1 MTNVLT
7 ISEASQKIAERVD
20 PQRAGAVAVSQ
31 QRGNLSFQDMGQVME
46 FAKLMAISDVAV
58 PKHLRNNPGAC
69 LAVTIQA
76 LDWQLHP
83 FQVANK
89 SYSVNDRL
97 AFESQ
102 LVQAVILAR
111 APIKGRFAV
120 EYSGAGPTRV
130 CKITATLKD
139 ETGTVDYTS
148 PPFQAIKV
156 KNSPLWTADPDQQ
169 LFYYSARA
177 LCRRHFP
184 DVLLGIY
191 TPDELPTDPDGPKD
205 VTPKSS
211 LADRFAKPAGPASG
225 GFSVHHVDA
234 ETSAGE
240 HIDPAVGRATN
251 IEVVDDKVVVTTNDG
266 ITITEHADGR
276 QELELTPPADA
287 PVDPVKPPPFPGP
300 DAASD
305 ELQAWCTALMAT
317 AATQAEVDRLW
328 ENRIASRSD
337 DIFPGDMETLAEIR
351 DARRQELA

>member
-1 MTNVLT
+1 VTNVLT

-156 KNSPLWTADPDQQ
+156 KNSPLWTADPGQQ

-191 TPDELPTDPDGPKD
+191 TPDELPTDPNGPKD

-211 LADRFAKPAGPASG
+211 LADRFAKPADPAAG

-234 ETSAGE
+234 ETR
-240 HIDPAVGRATN
+240 DNATPSEEQTEAEASDDTAPEDDAAEPTDA
-251 IEVVDDKVVVTTNDG
+251 EVVAEP
-266 ITITEHADGR
+266 I
-276 QELELTPPADA
+276 
-287 PVDPVKPPPFPGP
+287 KPPPFPGP
-300 DAASD
+300 DAASE
-305 ELQAWCTALMAT
+305 ELQAWCTALMAIAT
-317 AATQAEVDRLW
+317 TQAEVDRLW

>member
-7 ISEASQKIAERVD
+7 IAEESRKIAERID
-20 PQRAGAVAVSQ
+20 PQRVGGVAVSRE
-31 QRGNLSFQDMGQVME
+31 RGNLSFQDMGQVME

-130 CKITATLKD
+130 CKITATLED
-139 ETGTVDYTS
+139 GTGTVDYTS
-148 PPFQAIKV
+148 PPFNAIKV

-191 TPDELPTDPDGPKD
+191 TPDELPADAPRD
-205 VTPKSS
+205 VTPRPT
-211 LADRFAKPAGPASG
+211 LAQRFAKPEDASAG

-234 ETSAGE
+234 ETGEITESPAETAAVEEERPREPAHQPDGNSQAG
-240 HIDPAVGRATN
+240 DQVAPSSPAV
-251 IEVVDDKVVVTTNDG
+251 
-266 ITITEHADGR
+266 
-276 QELELTPPADA
+276 PAKDA
-287 PVDPVKPPPFPGP
+287 PVGDWIAFAEAVL
-300 DAASD
+300 
-305 ELQAWCTALMAT
+305 ENAT
-317 AATQAEVDRLW
+317 AETVEDLWNNQVSGPLDDSELFPPDVAQVIGVFDR
-328 ENRIASRSD
+328 R
-337 DIFPGDMETLAEIR
+337 
-351 DARRQELA
+351 ARELEP

>member
-1 MTNVLT
+1 VTNVLT
-7 ISEASQKIAERVD
+7 ISEESRKIAERVD
-20 PQRAGAVAVSQ
+20 PQRAGAVAVSP

-120 EYSGAGPTRV
+120 EYSGTGPSRV
-130 CKITATLKD
+130 CKITAALKD
-139 ETGTVDYTS
+139 GGAVDYTS
-148 PPFQAIKV
+148 PPFNAIKV
-156 KNSPLWTADPDQQ
+156 KNSPLWVADPDQQ

-191 TPDELPTDPDGPKD
+191 TPDELPAGEPRD
-205 VTPKSS
+205 VTPKAS
-211 LADRFAKPAGPASG
+211 LADRFATAPAAAAP
-225 GFSVHHVDA
+225 GFNVHHVDA
-234 ETSAGE
+234 ETGEITEPAVTQAAVEEERPREPAQEEASSEAGE
-240 HIDPAVGRATN
+240 KVGPSTPA
-251 IEVVDDKVVVTTNDG
+251 
-266 ITITEHADGR
+266 
-276 QELELTPPADA
+276 PAAPAKDA
-287 PVDPVKPPPFPGP
+287 PVEDWIAFAEAVLKDATADTVEDLWNDHVTEPL
-300 DAASD
+300 DAAD
-305 ELQAWCTALMAT
+305 LMPPDHVKVV
-317 AATQAEVDRLW
+317 EVF
-328 ENRIASRSD
+328 NRREA
-337 DIFPGDMETLAEIR
+337 
-351 DARRQELA
+351 ELAP